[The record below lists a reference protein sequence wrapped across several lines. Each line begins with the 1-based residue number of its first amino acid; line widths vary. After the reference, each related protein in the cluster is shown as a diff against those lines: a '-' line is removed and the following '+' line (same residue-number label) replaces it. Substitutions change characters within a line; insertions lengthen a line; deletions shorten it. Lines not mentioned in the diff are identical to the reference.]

1 MAMPLRTRRQ
11 WLSGVLLLSLA
22 GCGFQPLYGE
32 RGISGGS
39 TADELAAIQIRPIA
53 NRTGQMLYNE
63 LRDRL
68 NPRGKPSHPRYTL
81 SVVVSETV
89 SELAFRGDET
99 ATRANLTLLANYVL
113 HRSVAESGSG
123 NDEVVSQGKARI
135 VTGYDILESQFA
147 TVISADDARARS
159 VKALS
164 EDIQARLAVALSTA
178 TASAQ

>member
-1 MAMPLRTRRQ
+1 MLWSRR
-11 WLSGVLLLSLA
+11 LLLVALAGLA

-53 NRTGQMLYNE
+53 DRTGQMLYNE

-68 NPRGKPSHPRYTL
+68 NPRGKPAQPRYTL
-81 SVVVSETV
+81 SVVVTETV

-113 HRSVAESGSG
+113 HRSVSASGSAA
-123 NDEVVSQGKARI
+123 DEVVTHGEARI

-147 TVISADDARARS
+147 TVISVDDARARS

-164 EDIQARLAVALSTA
+164 EDIQARLAVALSSA
-178 TASAQ
+178 TAAVP